1 MRLKKALALTLTA
14 AMAIGTLAGCGSSS
28 GTAETTVKETT
39 QAAATESTASAETES
54 TAAKSLA
61 DYDKVDTFNAYM
73 MGAGITDEEFNNLEQ
88 AKLFEEK
95 TGYKVN
101 YTQIP
106 DTDTQTAIQN
116 AFMLKEDFQYM
127 LVSKD
132 TFFMLLAAG
141 ALAPITEYVEGSEYL
156 KDQISE
162 VGWDLVTKDGE
173 IYGVPQRAAKNC
185 AALGLAYRADWLKD
199 YNEANPEDQIDAPS
213 EENGYSMCVSDFRK
227 MLEYFNTRVAKGG
240 HALGIGNGVTC
251 MTEIL
256 PAFGVYQKWME
267 TDGTVQFMTEQPGF
281 EEYAEY
287 MTGLYD
293 DGLVYYQATSND
305 TGVIAAF
312 QSEMAGVVEA
322 AHWEAYTLET
332 VSAPEG
338 EDLSQYTDDNIGYI
352 SALVPDDN
360 KGDASAVR
368 VWSGQG
374 YNSICVLPS
383 YNTAEQSAAVVDWM
397 DKKLEP
403 ELYRE
408 SVIGVEGETYTVE
421 NGEYYPILP
430 EFNDRMGYA
439 DKLISGNREED
450 NSKYWLA
457 RTRKTAAQDK
467 LFSTINYNVDNT
479 GIKNSVDMM
488 STNDAYD
495 NYFSKANTDVSDQ
508 LVLMLFNS
516 AEAFDLQK
524 VHDIWVADNG
534 DDITNSI
541 TEWYNSW
548 GSKDIYNEVKAR

>member
-256 PAFGVYQKWME
+256 PHLVFIRNGWKQ
-267 TDGTVQFMTEQPGF
+267 TEQ
-281 EEYAEY
+281 YS
-287 MTGLYD
+287 L
-293 DGLVYYQATSND
+293 
-305 TGVIAAF
+305 
-312 QSEMAGVVEA
+312 
-322 AHWEAYTLET
+322 
-332 VSAPEG
+332 
-338 EDLSQYTDDNIGYI
+338 
-352 SALVPDDN
+352 
-360 KGDASAVR
+360 
-368 VWSGQG
+368 
-374 YNSICVLPS
+374 
-383 YNTAEQSAAVVDWM
+383 
-397 DKKLEP
+397 
-403 ELYRE
+403 
-408 SVIGVEGETYTVE
+408 
-421 NGEYYPILP
+421 
-430 EFNDRMGYA
+430 
-439 DKLISGNREED
+439 
-450 NSKYWLA
+450 
-457 RTRKTAAQDK
+457 
-467 LFSTINYNVDNT
+467 
-479 GIKNSVDMM
+479 
-488 STNDAYD
+488 
-495 NYFSKANTDVSDQ
+495 
-508 LVLMLFNS
+508 
-516 AEAFDLQK
+516 
-524 VHDIWVADNG
+524 
-534 DDITNSI
+534 
-541 TEWYNSW
+541 
-548 GSKDIYNEVKAR
+548 